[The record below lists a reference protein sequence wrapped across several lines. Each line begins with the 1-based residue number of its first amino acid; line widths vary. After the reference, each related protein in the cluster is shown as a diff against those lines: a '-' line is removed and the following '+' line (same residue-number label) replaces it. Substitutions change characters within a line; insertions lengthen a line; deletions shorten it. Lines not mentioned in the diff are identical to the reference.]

1 MITWDILGFIIIY
14 ILVTLFKNRH
24 NMIDILTNSHT
35 MEKYGLIIHYTNDA
49 SYYFHTNSN

>member
-1 MITWDILGFIIIY
+1 
-14 ILVTLFKNRH
+14 
-24 NMIDILTNSHT
+24 MIDLLMNSHI